1 MPDIIDQ
8 LCSKIE
14 YIEYLERTHGPDAQ
28 DRTENLRELQAF
40 AATVAIENPEGLGDP
55 VLDAALDIDVVTGA
69 GAPGKE
75 DEVRGI
81 DDSGFEDDLLPSV

>member
-8 LCSKIE
+8 LCFKID
-14 YIEYLERTHGPDAQ
+14 YLEHLKRMHGPDAQ

-55 VLDAALDIDVVTGA
+55 VLDAALDFDVVMGA
-69 GAPGKE
+69 KPPGKE
-75 DEVRGI
+75 DEGRGL
-81 DDSGFEDDLLPSV
+81 DDSGFEEDLLP